1 MKSKDQDVVDFVGF
15 YDITIVA
22 EFILNLVQ
30 EGLIDQEDLEA
41 RFGDENTL
49 EKLTES
55 DIDSITP
62 DMRAQLQWML
72 AEAIRTPRHKSA
84 SKNPKTTD
92 MRSQALKMFDDL
104 YRKTGKAFGQKEV
117 SFLNS
122 IMLDLIGFRIKQ
134 GELKAPDGIKY
145 KSWGRNLNG
154 LRKVIENG
162 FKKPKSGE
170 RDDSGFGFATELQAA
185 ITHRSSK
192 EKNTSRVDEDSV
204 YRYWAKLVKSASSMS
219 QSNKD
224 WITGN
229 YWVFRLAHSDPDSI
243 NISCMQIAE
252 NHNGTITTLNKR
264 SNKTGVLPYKSEG
277 LLFQTSNDC
286 IIITARAK
294 SLRDQSENDQWYET
308 ITCEVKWPGHAL
320 HGPCLHGL
328 YLGLCGSEQHPFS
341 TRVFLLKEE
350 DLGIHSRAYEPFR
363 ELMLTVPS
371 SDFTSYQ
378 IKLLASKGKA
388 SQRGLS
394 HEHAKLLYEFEDTV
408 LSLIEDTDSGKPLTI
423 DNIKSRIVNVI
434 GKDYRGLRQF
444 PEG

>member
-1 MKSKDQDVVDFVGF
+1 M
-15 YDITIVA
+15 
-22 EFILNLVQ
+22 
-30 EGLIDQEDLEA
+30 
-41 RFGDENTL
+41 
-49 EKLTES
+49 
-55 DIDSITP
+55 
-62 DMRAQLQWML
+62 
-72 AEAIRTPRHKSA
+72 
-84 SKNPKTTD
+84 
-92 MRSQALKMFDDL
+92 
-104 YRKTGKAFGQKEV
+104 
-117 SFLNS
+117 
-122 IMLDLIGFRIKQ
+122 
-134 GELKAPDGIKY
+134 
-145 KSWGRNLNG
+145 
-154 LRKVIENG
+154 
-162 FKKPKSGE
+162 
-170 RDDSGFGFATELQAA
+170 
-185 ITHRSSK
+185 
-192 EKNTSRVDEDSV
+192 
-204 YRYWAKLVKSASSMS
+204 
-219 QSNKD
+219 
-224 WITGN
+224 
-229 YWVFRLAHSDPDSI
+229 
-243 NISCMQIAE
+243 
-252 NHNGTITTLNKR
+252 
-264 SNKTGVLPYKSEG
+264 
-277 LLFQTSNDC
+277 FQTSNDC